1 MLAKIGTYSTFVEG
15 NPTCY
20 TTERDVLGA
29 VTGAW
34 FDTTDLSFSSAKLSI
49 ALTEAYEVGITGIG
63 SDMKVPTI
71 DPTYLDPD
79 LLTTSH
85 CYLVSNRWIYLEIQ
99 DEGMQLAVATG
110 TGSCPGSIPMNP
122 TIYYR

>member
-1 MLAKIGTYSTFVEG
+1 
-15 NPTCY
+15 
-20 TTERDVLGA
+20 
-29 VTGAW
+29 VTGAC